1 MIRIRLEEG
10 YYEQL
15 AAEYEIYTERPSGK
29 QVKYLEEIVSG
40 VHQHEEELNA
50 IEQRAA
56 QSEEPSGAWDKL
68 AALKAQMEKED

>member
-1 MIRIRLEEG
+1 MMARLTIG
-10 YYEQL
+10 
-15 AAEYEIYTERPSGK
+15 T
-29 QVKYLEEIVSG
+29 
-40 VHQHEEELNA
+40 EEELNA